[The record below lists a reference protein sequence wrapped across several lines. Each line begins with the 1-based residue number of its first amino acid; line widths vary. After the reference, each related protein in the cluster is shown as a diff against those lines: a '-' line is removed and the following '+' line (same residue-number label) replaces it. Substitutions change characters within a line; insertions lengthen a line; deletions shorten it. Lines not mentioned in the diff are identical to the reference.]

1 MSIFVQQL
9 FLSKFDVEK
18 LAAVFGK
25 TKPQPTSEPM
35 YCPPPET
42 GSLQV
47 QRKPSCILRNLH
59 FLHLSHF
66 EEGSATLAAQHQ
78 SQAKE
83 LLH

>member
-1 MSIFVQQL
+1 MSIFVRQL

-47 QRKPSCILRNLH
+47 QRKPLH
-59 FLHLSHF
+59 PQKPAFSSLKPL
-66 EEGSATLAAQHQ
+66 
-78 SQAKE
+78 
-83 LLH
+83 